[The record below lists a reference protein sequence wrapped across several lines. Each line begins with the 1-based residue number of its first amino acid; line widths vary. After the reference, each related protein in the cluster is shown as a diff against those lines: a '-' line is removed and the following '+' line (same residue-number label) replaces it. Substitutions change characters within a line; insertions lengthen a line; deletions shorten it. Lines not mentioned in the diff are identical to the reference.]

1 MSLSIGFSGTN
12 GWLAK
17 HVINKLESELIN
29 IIDFDNLTR
38 KLSNRPNKDAIKKL
52 DWFFHF
58 ASKTNIENSIH
69 DPFDTYK
76 NNLNSTLSAIE
87 IAQISKANLL
97 YLSSYVYGDPEYQ
110 PIDEHHIV
118 RPKNPYMNSKWISEQ
133 ICYGICKQLNIP
145 LTIFR
150 VFNGYGSGQK
160 KGRIISDLLDNAFN
174 NKDLQLNDPVPIRD
188 YLYVEDF
195 NNLLLKMLYS
205 KKSTEGTYNIGSGES
220 LTNMEVAKIINKI
233 VNPLLKIRILSNPRK
248 NDISVCK
255 VNNRKVSDHFDW
267 NPSYNLEKGIKHI
280 IDMRKAD

>member
-12 GWLAK
+12 GWLTK
-17 HVINKLESELIN
+17 HVINKLESEPIKIIN
-29 IIDFDNLTR
+29 FDNVTR
-38 KLSNRPNKDAIKKL
+38 RLSNRPEKDVIKKL

-58 ASKTNIENSIH
+58 ASKTNIENSIN

-76 NNLNSTLSAIE
+76 NNLNSTLAAIE

-110 PIDEHHIV
+110 PIDERHIV

-133 ICYGICKQLNIP
+133 ICNDICKQKNIP

-150 VFNGYGSGQK
+150 VFNVYGAGQK
-160 KGRIISDLLDNAFN
+160 KGRIISDLLNDAIN
-174 NKDLQLNDPVPIRD
+174 NQDLQLNDPDPIRD

-195 NNLLLKMLYS
+195 NNLLLKMLYL
-205 KKSTEGTYNIGSGES
+205 KKSTDGTYNVGSGES
-220 LTNMEVAKIINKI
+220 LTNLEVAKVIQNL
-233 VNPLLKIRILSNPRK
+233 VNPSLKIRILSNPRK

-255 VNNRKVSDHFDW
+255 VNNTKAVDHFDW
-267 NPSYNLEKGIKHI
+267 SPSYSLEKGVKHI
-280 IDMRKAD
+280 IDMLQTD

>member
-150 VFNGYGSGQK
+150 VFNVYGSGQK
-160 KGRIISDLLDNAFN
+160 KGRIISDLLDNA
-174 NKDLQLNDPVPIRD
+174 
-188 YLYVEDF
+188 F